1 MFNLY
6 CDLNSNYGFTLIC
19 DMNLKYIELFI

>member
-6 CDLNSNYGFTLIC
+6 CDLNSNYGFTLIFN
-19 DMNLKYIELFI
+19 MNLKYIELFI